1 MGFFNN
7 LFSKKKVP
15 LSSEL
20 ESITTTETGCMGE
33 AEKIAKVVS
42 AGLEK
47 ENYTGMN
54 QQLSA
59 IARQDGAKETYV
71 FEHPGVV
78 SRYYAIALLVA
89 ISIGYIYYL
98 FIGSGTVY
106 FTSDSELYSIGTFFI
121 YASMAVLCINV
132 FLISKLISAIRFKG
146 RFDTYEELIGYK
158 SWEFVED
165 IATCSKR
172 KEALVLKD
180 LRWAIKRKL
189 IPQGH
194 FSQENRVLMVSD
206 KVYDAYMEKPA
217 VFNRY
222 FQQMLEDRHRERSRT
237 RRIAQLMEQGEQY
250 IQKIHGYGT
259 LVKDKSIARKIA
271 RMENLVSKIFHE
283 VDVNPRQANSLGVF
297 LNYYLPTTEKLLDA
311 YVVLDEK
318 QATGKQSAQTK
329 KEIEEAVSTIVT
341 AFEVILEKLYEE
353 YEMDI
358 ASDIA
363 ALELSMKQDGLAT

>member
-1 MGFFNN
+1 MGFFSNQ
-7 LFSKKKVP
+7 FSKKKKT

-20 ESITTTETGCMGE
+20 ESITTTETGFMGE

-42 AGLEK
+42 VGLEK
-47 ENYTGMN
+47 ENYSGMN
-54 QQLSA
+54 KQLSV
-59 IARQDGAKETYV
+59 ITHQDEAKEVYV
-71 FEHPGVV
+71 FEHPGVI
-78 SRYYAIALLVA
+78 SRYYAIALLAA

-106 FTSDSELYSIGTFFI
+106 FTSDPELYSIGTFLV
-121 YASMAVLCINV
+121 YVSMAVLCINV
-132 FLISKLISAIRFKG
+132 FLIFKLVSAIRFKG
-146 RFDTYEELIGYK
+146 RFDTYEELLGYK

-165 IATCSKR
+165 ISICSKK
-172 KEALVLKD
+172 KETLVLKD
-180 LRWAIKRKL
+180 LRRAIKRKL

-194 FSQENRVLMVSD
+194 FSKENRVLMVSN
-206 KVYDAYMEKPA
+206 KIYDAYMEKPA
-217 VFNRY
+217 VFDRY
-222 FQQMLEDRHRERSRT
+222 FQQMIEERHREKSRT

-259 LVKDKSIARKIA
+259 LVKDKNIAQKIA

-318 QATGKQSAQTK
+318 HATGKQSVQTK
-329 KEIEEAVSTIVT
+329 KEIEEAVGTIVI
-341 AFEVILEKLYEE
+341 AFEGILEKLYEE

-358 ASDIA
+358 ASDIE
-363 ALELSMKQDGLAT
+363 ALELSMKQDGLPT

>member
-98 FIGSGTVY
+98 FMNR
-106 FTSDSELYSIGTFFI
+106 FFI
-121 YASMAVLCINV
+121 SVYITYK
-132 FLISKLISAIRFKG
+132 FL
-146 RFDTYEELIGYK
+146 Y
-158 SWEFVED
+158 
-165 IATCSKR
+165 
-172 KEALVLKD
+172 
-180 LRWAIKRKL
+180 
-189 IPQGH
+189 
-194 FSQENRVLMVSD
+194 
-206 KVYDAYMEKPA
+206 
-217 VFNRY
+217 
-222 FQQMLEDRHRERSRT
+222 
-237 RRIAQLMEQGEQY
+237 
-250 IQKIHGYGT
+250 
-259 LVKDKSIARKIA
+259 
-271 RMENLVSKIFHE
+271 
-283 VDVNPRQANSLGVF
+283 
-297 LNYYLPTTEKLLDA
+297 
-311 YVVLDEK
+311 
-318 QATGKQSAQTK
+318 
-329 KEIEEAVSTIVT
+329 T
-341 AFEVILEKLYEE
+341 AFIMKLFSFCFSFF
-353 YEMDI
+353 I
-358 ASDIA
+358 FS
-363 ALELSMKQDGLAT
+363 